1 MYSHLCAR
9 LYIHSGEGLAV
20 KFIHPLRHVS
30 HATGQNLAHGLVAAD
45 TCRAHRS
52 VRPHV
57 RRPTVARINKRR
69 GTRASGGDERLGT
82 QVLLSVTAPIARHT
96 RNRSEEHTS
105 ELQSLMRISYA

>member
-45 TCRAHRS
+45 TCRSHRS

-57 RRPTVARINKRR
+57 RRPTVARINTRR
-69 GTRASGGDERLGT
+69 GTRDSGGDESLRLT
-82 QVLLSVTAPIARHT
+82 VLPSLNAPHPRPHRKT
-96 RNRSEEHTS
+96 EGNNETTHHH
-105 ELQSLMRISYA
+105 LMVAA